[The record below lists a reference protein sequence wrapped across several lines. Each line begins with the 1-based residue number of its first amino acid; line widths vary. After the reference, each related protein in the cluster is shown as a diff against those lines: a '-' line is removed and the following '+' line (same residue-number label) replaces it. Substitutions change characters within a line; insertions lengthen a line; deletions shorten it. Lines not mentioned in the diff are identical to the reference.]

1 MDKVQKGVQEFHER
15 YGCLTK
21 YQPTIPDPKVL
32 LLRARLIVEEAAEFM
47 GCASNEDMVGM
58 ADALADLLYV
68 TYGTAVVM
76 GVDMEPISD
85 EVQRSNMT
93 KDGGGQDSGGKVMK
107 GPRFE
112 EPDIEGKLADQGWD
126 ENVRITDKG
135 VALHKARTE
144 SGAEVTYVSREKQ

>member
-1 MDKVQKGVQEFHER
+1 MMDKVQTGVQAFHEK

-21 YQPTIPDPKVL
+21 YKPTMPDASVL

-47 GCASNEDMVGM
+47 SAASNQDIVEM

-76 GVDMEPISD
+76 GIDMEPISD

-93 KDGGGQDSGGKVMK
+93 KDGGGQDAGGKIMK
-107 GPRFE
+107 GPDFSKPNIAWELE
-112 EPDIEGKLADQGWD
+112 EQGYD
-126 ENVRITDKG
+126 
-135 VALHKARTE
+135 
-144 SGAEVTYVSREKQ
+144 

>member
-1 MDKVQKGVQEFHER
+1 MDKVQKGVQEFHKK
-15 YGCLTK
+15 YGCVVNHK
-21 YQPTIPDPKVL
+21 PTMIDAKTA

-47 GCASNEDMVGM
+47 AAVSNEDMIGM
-58 ADALADLLYV
+58 CDAIADLLYV

-107 GPRFE
+107 GPDFE
-112 EPDIEGKLADQGWD
+112 EPDIEGIVETLGW
-126 ENVRITDKG
+126 
-135 VALHKARTE
+135 
-144 SGAEVTYVSREKQ
+144 S

>member
-1 MDKVQKGVQEFHER
+1 MDKVQKGVQEFHEK

-21 YQPTIPDPKVL
+21 YKPTMPDAQTR

-47 GCASNEDMVGM
+47 AAASNEDMVGM
-58 ADALADLLYV
+58 CDALADLLYV

-93 KDGGGQDSGGKVMK
+93 KDGGGQDSGGKIMK
-107 GPRFE
+107 GPDFE
-112 EPDIEGKLADQGWD
+112 DPDI
-126 ENVRITDKG
+126 VG
-135 VALHKARTE
+135 VLRMQQ
-144 SGAEVTYVSREKQ
+144 SGVEDD